1 MNIITTTEA
10 LERACD
16 ELLQNEYVAVDTE
29 FMRETVY
36 WPQLCLI
43 QAAGGP
49 TEVIIDPLAE
59 GLDLEPFWELMAD
72 ERITKVFHAAR
83 QDLEIFFH
91 RGGDNLIP
99 RPMFDTQVAAM
110 ALGLGDSIAY
120 DALVKAL
127 LKRPIDKG
135 PRFTDWSRR
144 PLSKAQLEYAIADV
158 THLRDLYPIMRERL
172 AKKDRADW
180 LDEEMKTLTSPSTY
194 RLDPEESWRRMKLRK
209 TTTKWVAA
217 LRAAAA
223 WRETEAQTRDM
234 PRQRVM
240 KDDAIYEIASV
251 APTGPDQLTGLRAV
265 PKGFE
270 RSAPARRLF
279 DKMAAALADA
289 EAYAPK
295 VEKPAPPP
303 QGIGPTVEL
312 LKVLLKHVAEDA
324 GVAARLIATVGDLEK
339 IASEDEPAVEAMK
352 GWRREVFGV
361 PAQRL
366 KRGELSLTLKDG
378 KVCVSEVKGPA

>member
-16 ELLQNEYVAVDTE
+16 ELLQNPYVAVDTE

-43 QAAGGP
+43 QAAAGT
-49 TEVIIDPLAE
+49 TEVIIDPLAD
-59 GLDLEPFWELMAD
+59 GIDLEPFWEVMAD

-91 RGGDNLIP
+91 KGGDNLIP
-99 RPMFDTQVAAM
+99 RPMFDSQVAAM

-144 PLSKAQLEYAIADV
+144 PLSQAQLEYALADV
-158 THLRDLYPIMRERL
+158 THLRDLYPIMLERL
-172 AKKDRADW
+172 ERKGRAEW
-180 LDEEMKTLTSPSTY
+180 LGEEMKVLTNPETY

-209 TTTKWVAA
+209 TSTKWLAA

-240 KDDAIYEIASV
+240 KDDAIYEIAGV
-251 APTGPDQLTGLRAV
+251 APTQPEQLQGLRAV

-270 RSAPARRLF
+270 RSSPARRLF
-279 DKMAAALADA
+279 DKMSEALADA
-289 EAYAPK
+289 DAYAPK
-295 VEKPAPPP
+295 AEKPAPPP
-303 QGIGPTVEL
+303 QGVGPTVEL
-312 LKVLLKHVAEDA
+312 LKVLLKYVAEEA
-324 GVAARLIATVGDLEK
+324 GVASRLIATVPDLEK
-339 IASEDEPAVEAMK
+339 IAASDTPDVDAMK
-352 GWRREVFGV
+352 GWRRDVFGE
-361 PAQRL
+361 PALRL

-378 KVCVSEVKGPA
+378 KVCVTEVKA

>member
-16 ELLQNEYVAVDTE
+16 ELLQNPYVAVDTE

-43 QAAGGP
+43 QAAGGT

-91 RGGDNLIP
+91 RGGDSLIP
-99 RPMFDTQVAAM
+99 HPMFDSQVAAM

-144 PLSKAQLEYAIADV
+144 PLSQAQLEYAIADV
-158 THLRDLYPIMRERL
+158 THLRDMYPIMLERL
-172 AKKDRADW
+172 EKKGRGEW
-180 LDEEMKTLTSPSTY
+180 LAEEMKVLTNPATY

-209 TTTKWVAA
+209 STPKWLAA

-240 KDDAIYEIASV
+240 KDDAIYEIAGV
-251 APTGPDQLTGLRAV
+251 APTTPEQLQGLRAV

-270 RSAPARRLF
+270 RSSPARRLF
-279 DKMAAALADA
+279 DKMSEALADA
-289 EAYAPK
+289 DNYAPEY
-295 VEKPAPPP
+295 EKQAPPP
-303 QGIGPTVEL
+303 QGVGPTVEL
-312 LKVLLKHVAEDA
+312 LKVLLKQVAEEA
-324 GVAARLIATVGDLEK
+324 GVATRLIATVPELERLA
-339 IASEDEPAVEAMK
+339 ASDDESNPVMQ
-352 GWRREVFGV
+352 GWRRDVFGV
-361 PAQRL
+361 PAMRL

-378 KVCVSEVKGPA
+378 KVVVTEVKA

>member
-16 ELLQNEYVAVDTE
+16 ELLQNPYVAVDTE

-43 QAAGGP
+43 QAAGGT

-91 RGGDNLIP
+91 RGGDSLIP
-99 RPMFDTQVAAM
+99 HPMFDSQVAAM

-144 PLSKAQLEYAIADV
+144 PLSNAQLEYAIADV
-158 THLRDLYPIMRERL
+158 THLRDLYPIMLERL
-172 AKKDRADW
+172 EKKGRGEW
-180 LDEEMKTLTSPSTY
+180 LVEEMKVLTNPDTY

-209 TTTKWVAA
+209 STPKWLAA

-240 KDDAIYEIASV
+240 KDDAIYEIAGV
-251 APTGPDQLTGLRAV
+251 APTTPEQLQGLRAV

-270 RSAPARRLF
+270 RSSPARRLF
-279 DKMAAALADA
+279 EKMSEALADA
-289 EAYAPK
+289 EAYAPEY
-295 VEKPAPPP
+295 EKPAPPP
-303 QGIGPTVEL
+303 QGVGPTVEL
-312 LKVLLKHVAEDA
+312 LKVLLKQVAEEA
-324 GVAARLIATVGDLEK
+324 GVATRLIATVPQLERLA
-339 IASEDEPAVEAMK
+339 ASDDEDNPVMK
-352 GWRREVFGV
+352 GWRRDVFGV
-361 PAQRL
+361 PAMRL

-378 KVCVSEVKGPA
+378 KVVVTEVKA

>member
-16 ELLQNEYVAVDTE
+16 ELLQNPYVAVDTE

-43 QAAGGP
+43 QAAGGT

-91 RGGDNLIP
+91 RGGDSLIP
-99 RPMFDTQVAAM
+99 HPMFDSQVAAM

-120 DALVKAL
+120 DALVKAR

-144 PLSKAQLEYAIADV
+144 PLSNAQLEYAIADV
-158 THLRDLYPIMRERL
+158 THLRDLYPIMLERL
-172 AKKDRADW
+172 EKKGRGEW
-180 LDEEMKTLTSPSTY
+180 LVEEMKVLTNPDTY

-209 TTTKWVAA
+209 STPKWLAA

-240 KDDAIYEIASV
+240 KDDAIYEIAGV
-251 APTGPDQLTGLRAV
+251 APTSPEQLQGLRAV

-270 RSAPARRLF
+270 RSSPARRLF
-279 DKMAAALADA
+279 EKMS
-289 EAYAPK
+289 EA
-295 VEKPAPPP
+295 PAPPP
-303 QGIGPTVEL
+303 LGVGPTVEV
-312 LKVLLKHVAEDA
+312 LKVLLKQVAEEA
-324 GVAARLIATVGDLEK
+324 GVATRLIATVPQLERLA
-339 IASEDEPAVEAMK
+339 ASDDEDNPVMK
-352 GWRREVFGV
+352 GWRRDVFGV
-361 PAQRL
+361 PAMRL

-378 KVCVSEVKGPA
+378 KVVVTEVKA